1 MEPTTDKFE
10 HFVDAA
16 KAAEFLSLSRKHVLR
31 LSLLGVIPAHPLGLG
46 TRKTWRYL
54 LSELR
59 AYVLAQGTSDVAT
72 NGDCPQTKPRG
83 TRSRSR

>member
-1 MEPTTDKFE
+1 MEPTTEQFE

-31 LSLLGVIPAHPLGLG
+31 ISLQGVIPAHSLGLG

-54 LSELR
+54 LSDLR
-59 AYVLAQGTSDVAT
+59 AYVLAQGTSIDVAT
-72 NGDCPQTKPRG
+72 NYHQNKPKG

>member
-1 MEPTTDKFE
+1 MEPTADKFE

-16 KAAEFLSLSRKHVLR
+16 KAAEFLSLSRKHILR
-31 LSLLGVIPAHPLGLG
+31 LSLLGVIPAHLLGTG

-59 AYVLAQGTSDVAT
+59 AYVLAQGTAEVAK
-72 NGDCPQTKPRG
+72 NANSPQTKLRG
-83 TRSRSR
+83 TRNRGR